1 MTAYVKNANGAWNS
15 STLWTPNGIPGNA
28 DTVTLGAFTT
38 SIPSGYT
45 AQCGGI
51 TAMDGTD
58 TSTRSILEISGTLEM
73 YGTANQGL
81 WSTLSFVG
89 AGKIDLRGN
98 SWEITYADGSG
109 KRAEVISDGTG
120 LGEIYSSTTVGHF
133 GGPTAGQAYGKLSL
147 TNFRIANTS
156 FQYGSTWYPGNGYR
170 LVNVLFYDCGRI
182 ENDGYVDDADEWIV
196 QNVMFVDSQA
206 AEDQKVWLH
215 CRDKGG
221 TITGVRTLENVIFD
235 YRGISNASVRMR
247 YFPVDLDPVG
257 VYLAGCYLEG
267 LSISCPFVNMFSSSN
282 VVGEGGF
289 PVSDS
294 YFSPYINNP
303 HTMINLC
310 ASITTSIIESNQPEG
325 STDAGDHFIVTT
337 SGTNEITYTLII
349 DNYGGVCLNA
359 LGTPEKTGTYTLDH
373 CTYVC
378 DQQDANYGKAA
389 RNENSGAFASS
400 STVTVKNSIF
410 HNRSNPSLSTTGR
423 VFFLETAGDDQ
434 IEYVDYNV
442 ININSTDPDDI
453 YYGVTYSSGGAIGTE
468 TGRALHDMIG
478 TDPQFVDQ
486 TRGILSWS
494 GESDYDDAVSYLV
507 NGILGY
513 NPATNRLSAGL
524 VTGND
529 VNDLIDYVWAGFV
542 ATNPLLENAGSDSLT
557 IGAAGYQAASS
568 ENNYGI
574 ASHGTANYG
583 VAKYG
588 LGG

>member
-1 MTAYVKNANGAWNS
+1 MTAYVKNANGAWNV
-15 STLWTPNGIPGNA
+15 STLWTPNGIPGSA

-38 SIPSGYT
+38 SIPNGYT

-51 TAMDGTD
+51 TSMAGSD
-58 TSTRSILEISGTLEM
+58 TSTRSTLEISGTLEM
-73 YGTANQGL
+73 YGTANMGL
-81 WSTLSFVG
+81 WSTLSFIG

-98 SWEITYADGSG
+98 AWEISYADGSG
-109 KRAEVISDGTG
+109 KRAEVISDGAG
-120 LGEIYSSTTVGHF
+120 LCEIYSSTTIGHF
-133 GGPTAGQAYGKLSL
+133 GGPTAGQGYGKLAL

-170 LVNVLFYDCGRI
+170 LVDGLFYDCGRI
-182 ENDGYVDDADEWIV
+182 ENDGYVDDADEWVV
-196 QNVMFVDSQA
+196 QNVMYVDSQA

-221 TITGVRTLENVIFD
+221 TITGARTLENIIFD

-247 YFPVDLDPVG
+247 YFPADLEPSG

-267 LSISCPFVNMFSSSN
+267 LSIASPFTNMFSDSN

-289 PVSDS
+289 PVSLS
-294 YFSPYINNP
+294 YFAPAINNP

-310 ASITTSIIESNQPEG
+310 SSITTSIIESNQPDG

-389 RNENSGAFASS
+389 RNENSGTFAASS
-400 STVTVKNSIF
+400 NVTVKNSIF
-410 HNRSNPSLSTTGR
+410 HNRSNPSGSTTGR
-423 VFFLETAGDDQ
+423 VFFIETAGDDQ
-434 IEYVDYNV
+434 IEYMDYNV
-442 ININSTDPDDI
+442 ININSSNPTNI
-453 YYGVTYSSGGAIGTE
+453 YNGVNYSSGGAIGTQL
-468 TGRALHDMIG
+468 GRGLNDMIDV
-478 TDPQFVDQ
+478 DPQFVDQ
-486 TRGILSWS
+486 TRGVLSWS
-494 GESDYDDAVSYLV
+494 GEADYDDATSYLI

-513 NPATNRLSAGL
+513 NPATNRLSSGL

-529 VNDLIDYVWAGFV
+529 VNDLIDHVWAGF
-542 ATNPLLENAGSDSLT
+542 APTNAALENAGADSVT
-557 IGAAGYQAASS
+557 IGAVEYQ
-568 ENNYGI
+568 EP
-574 ASHGTANYG
+574 
-583 VAKYG
+583 VAERNSTMRVLHLSG
-588 LGG
+588 AMIGR